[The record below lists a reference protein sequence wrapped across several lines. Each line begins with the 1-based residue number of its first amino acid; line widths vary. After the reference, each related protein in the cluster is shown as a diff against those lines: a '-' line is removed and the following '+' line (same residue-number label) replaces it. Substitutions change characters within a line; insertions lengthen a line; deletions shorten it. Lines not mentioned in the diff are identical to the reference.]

1 MSDAIGAAATPL
13 SRALRSP
20 FFAEFFFKQEELD
33 PHYGDVL
40 ARARPSEGAMCFLTA
55 KRERYRL
62 RDIVEC

>member
-40 ARARPSEGAMCFLTA
+40 GWPHSVTPLRPLEGKAYCNAGQVSIT
-55 KRERYRL
+55 R
-62 RDIVEC
+62 